1 VTELNGQEWSGLPSG
16 ATASYQEVRGTLLLT
31 GFVVNKKDPKNAT
44 VIQTFDPARQ
54 PAEDGSLLPFS
65 FSAKNVTAFNDQPH
79 TQ

>member
-1 VTELNGQEWSGLPSG
+1 MVGVSVGSYRELSGG
-16 ATASYQEVRGTLLLT
+16 ARTLLLT

-44 VIQTFDPARQ
+44 VIQTFDPAGQ
-54 PAEDGSLLPFS
+54 PVEDGRLLPFS